1 MGNARSID
9 VITGSDFYRK
19 ETFAESKVF
28 TLRAARKYS
37 LDELQTILDYLL
49 ASGKLDSRISEK
61 DAHSF
66 RNILKAIRE
75 KSPSPTEAE
84 TQSLQRVFA
93 EFQKK
98 HPEFGESYEEDE

>member
-1 MGNARSID
+1 MGNTRSID
-9 VITGSDFYRK
+9 VIAVSDFYRK
-19 ETFAESKVF
+19 ETCAESKVF

-49 ASGKLDSRISEK
+49 ASRKLDSRISEK

-66 RNILKAIRE
+66 RNILKAMRE

-84 TQSLQRVFA
+84 MQSMQRVFA